1 MQTTEWEKILENHTP
16 NKGFVYRI
24 NQEFS
29 KLSNKGI
36 RSPILV
42 GKWVDA
48 YLRWCIYGKWAL
60 ENYLALLI
68 VREMQIITELATTT
82 HLLDYLISSPHE
94 MFLKM

>member
-1 MQTTEWEKILENHTP
+1 VQTTEWEKILENHTP

-42 GKWVDA
+42 GK
-48 YLRWCIYGKWAL
+48 
-60 ENYLALLI
+60 
-68 VREMQIITELATTT
+68 
-82 HLLDYLISSPHE
+82 
-94 MFLKM
+94 